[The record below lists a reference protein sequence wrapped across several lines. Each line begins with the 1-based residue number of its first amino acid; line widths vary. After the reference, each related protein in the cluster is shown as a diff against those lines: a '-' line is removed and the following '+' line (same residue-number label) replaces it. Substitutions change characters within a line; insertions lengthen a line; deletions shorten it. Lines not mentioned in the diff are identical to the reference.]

1 MVRKFSLKNNFA
13 NIFEHK
19 SLDVNAKVSSHKEQ
33 SFQSRG
39 VPFYKNHILSR
50 LTLIIWFTAVAVL
63 FSGRA
68 GDVASYSS
76 SFSSLFPL
84 SLRVSSLV
92 TLRPS
97 VARGLFAPWFNTPEL
112 LIGMDAIGTTYE
124 IGMASENDG
133 KNKFRNVTT
142 KALSR
147 KTNK

>member
-1 MVRKFSLKNNFA
+1 MYLA
-13 NIFEHK
+13 T
-19 SLDVNAKVSSHKEQ
+19 
-33 SFQSRG
+33 
-39 VPFYKNHILSR
+39 KNHILSR

-133 KNKFRNVTT
+133 KNKFRNLTT

>member
-1 MVRKFSLKNNFA
+1 MQTFLNINLLMLMLRSAHTKN
-13 NIFEHK
+13 
-19 SLDVNAKVSSHKEQ
+19 S
-33 SFQSRG
+33 
-39 VPFYKNHILSR
+39 PFRVEVYLATKNHILSR

-133 KNKFRNVTT
+133 KNKFRNLTT

>member
-1 MVRKFSLKNNFA
+1 MQTFLNLNLLMLMLRSAHTKN
-13 NIFEHK
+13 
-19 SLDVNAKVSSHKEQ
+19 S
-33 SFQSRG
+33 
-39 VPFYKNHILSR
+39 PFRVEVYLATKNHILSR

-133 KNKFRNVTT
+133 KKKFRNLTT

>member
-1 MVRKFSLKNNFA
+1 MQTFLNLNLLMLMLRSAHTKN
-13 NIFEHK
+13 
-19 SLDVNAKVSSHKEQ
+19 S
-33 SFQSRG
+33 
-39 VPFYKNHILSR
+39 PFRVEVYLATKNHILSR

-133 KNKFRNVTT
+133 KNKFRNLTT

>member
-1 MVRKFSLKNNFA
+1 MLMLRSAHTKN
-13 NIFEHK
+13 
-19 SLDVNAKVSSHKEQ
+19 S
-33 SFQSRG
+33 
-39 VPFYKNHILSR
+39 PFRVEVYLASKNHILSR

-133 KNKFRNVTT
+133 KNKFRNLTT